1 MGIHQNFI
9 GGNWTEASTAALNV
23 NPSNTRDIV
32 GEYARGTRDDANRVV
47 ENALG
52 FLVTEG
58 VADRCEIVGGDM
70 FTSVPPGGDLYLL
83 ARIIHDWDDPRAI
96 EVLRSCRRAMGPKAK
111 LLIIDRAMPERV
123 EASPLAQSNALADLT
138 MMMFTGGGRE
148 RTAKQFEALVSATGL
163 RLERVIPMP
172 QPDSLIEASPI

>member
-1 MGIHQNFI
+1 
-9 GGNWTEASTAALNV
+9 
-23 NPSNTRDIV
+23 
-32 GEYARGTRDDANRVV
+32 
-47 ENALG
+47 
-52 FLVTEG
+52 
-58 VADRCEIVGGDM
+58 M

-83 ARIIHDWDDPRAI
+83 VHVIHDWDDPRAI

-138 MMMFTGGGRE
+138 MMMVTGGGRE

-172 QPDSLIEASPI
+172 IPDSLIEATPL

>member
-1 MGIHQNFI
+1 L
-9 GGNWTEASTAALNV
+9 EL
-23 NPSNTRDIV
+23 
-32 GEYARGTRDDANRVV
+32 
-47 ENALG
+47 
-52 FLVTEG
+52 LVTEG

-111 LLIIDRAMPERV
+111 LLIIDRAMPDRV

-172 QPDSLIEASPI
+172 ILDSLIEATPL